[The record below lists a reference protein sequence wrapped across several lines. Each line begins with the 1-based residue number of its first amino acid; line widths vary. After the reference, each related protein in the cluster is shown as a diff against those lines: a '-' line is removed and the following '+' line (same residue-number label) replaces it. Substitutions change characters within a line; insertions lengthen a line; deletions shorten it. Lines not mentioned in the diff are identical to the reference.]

1 MEFFKS
7 TTGRL
12 LLLSIAVTFILGGAS
27 ALMHHGAES
36 AALYALS
43 LFLPIVINMIG
54 LPRALEN
61 DWYHA
66 AISIAVLP
74 LLFFLWAVGSGV
86 IREHHPELAWPV
98 VVAGVVVLA
107 LAARPS
113 QATVV
118 AHAPAHAHG

>member
-12 LLLSIAVTFILGGAS
+12 LLLSIGVTFILGGAS
-27 ALMHHGAES
+27 GLMHHGADS
-36 AALYALS
+36 AALYAVS
-43 LFLPIVINMIG
+43 LFLPIVINMVG

-74 LLFFLWAVGSGV
+74 LLFFLWAVSSGV
-86 IREHHPELAWPV
+86 MREHHPEFAWPV
-98 VVAGVVVLA
+98 VVAGVIVLA

-113 QATVV
+113 HQVEV
-118 AHAPAHAHG
+118 AHEPAHAH

>member
-43 LFLPIVINMIG
+43 LFLPIVINMVG

-61 DWYHA
+61 DWYHV
-66 AISIAVLP
+66 AISVAALP

-98 VVAGVVVLA
+98 AVAGVVA
-107 LAARPS
+107 LAFAAWPS
-113 QATVV
+113 HRVEIAQE
-118 AHAPAHAHG
+118 PAHAH

>member
-36 AALYALS
+36 AALYAAS
-43 LFLPIVINMIG
+43 LFIPIVINMAG
-54 LPRALEN
+54 MPLALEN

-98 VVAGVVVLA
+98 MVAGVVALA
-107 LAARPS
+107 FAARPS
-113 QATVV
+113 LSVQV
-118 AHAPAHAHG
+118 AQQPAHAH